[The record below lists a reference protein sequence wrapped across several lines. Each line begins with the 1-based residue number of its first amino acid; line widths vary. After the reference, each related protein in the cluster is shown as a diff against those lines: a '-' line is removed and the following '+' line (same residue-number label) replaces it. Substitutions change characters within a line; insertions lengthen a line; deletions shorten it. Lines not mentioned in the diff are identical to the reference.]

1 MHAAIVLSLIAGILV
16 GIFAQRSRFC
26 TVGGI
31 RDFILFRD
39 TYLLTGFIVLF
50 LSVLVGDL
58 VFGMFKPGFVNQPI
72 AHNWHLWNFLGMAMG
87 GWASVFMGG
96 CPLRQLILSANGNTD
111 SAISVLGMIV
121 GAGVAHNFMLAASPK
136 GVTIYGQAVVI
147 LGLVILT
154 IIGFANL
161 ERV

>member
-1 MHAAIVLSLIAGILV
+1 
-16 GIFAQRSRFC
+16 
-26 TVGGI
+26 
-31 RDFILFRD
+31 
-39 TYLLTGFIVLF
+39 
-50 LSVLVGDL
+50 
-58 VFGMFKPGFVNQPI
+58 MFKPGFVNQPI